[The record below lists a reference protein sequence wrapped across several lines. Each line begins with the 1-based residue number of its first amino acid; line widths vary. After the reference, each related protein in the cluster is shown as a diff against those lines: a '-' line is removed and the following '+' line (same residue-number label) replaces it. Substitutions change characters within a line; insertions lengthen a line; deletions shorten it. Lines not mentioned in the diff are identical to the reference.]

1 LEKVTQRVSTT
12 TLDPPTLAHVIPG
25 GRQGKQAA
33 RDLGC
38 IHMFYTCSCNISE
51 RAING
56 TWSVADKQ
64 VTLPLI
70 STNTLMSSNTLM
82 DDLDGKV
89 RKSEGTYNMEEKPRF
104 FN

>member
-1 LEKVTQRVSTT
+1 
-12 TLDPPTLAHVIPG
+12 
-25 GRQGKQAA
+25 
-33 RDLGC
+33 
-38 IHMFYTCSCNISE
+38 MFYTCSCNNSE

-82 DDLDGKV
+82 DDLDGRV
-89 RKSEGTYNMEEKPRF
+89 EEGEEGTYNMEEKPRF

>member
-1 LEKVTQRVSTT
+1 
-12 TLDPPTLAHVIPG
+12 
-25 GRQGKQAA
+25 
-33 RDLGC
+33 
-38 IHMFYTCSCNISE
+38 MFYTCSCNNSE

-70 STNTLMSSNTLM
+70 STNTLM
-82 DDLDGKV
+82 DDLDGRV
-89 RKSEGTYNMEEKPRF
+89 EEGEEGTYNMEEKPRF